1 MNTIAW
7 ITSKGEQHDIKD
19 IEARRTKLNIEDL
32 PRNVAFFINDAGYI
46 TNAVNDLI
54 NYYKKSETYSKEQ
67 IDAIV
72 TPKLNILIVDSLPTS
87 EISTTTIY
95 FVRRNRPSGT
105 TQYES
110 DVYDEYIYVGG
121 TWELIGNTYVDLS
134 DYYTKAETDDEID
147 SKVAIETQARTLADT
162 TLQNNIN
169 GVQSNLNSTNLN
181 LSAEISARELKN
193 LQHENSISTNAT
205 NISNET
211 TRASNAESI
220 LSDRIDVTESH
231 LSNENNPHNVTK
243 AQVGLGNVTNVA
255 TTNTITFN
263 SEENITSGAV
273 YTALENKVDKVQG
286 KGLSDENF
294 TYAEK
299 TKLANLSNYD
309 DTTLAGR
316 VTATENAITTLNGDS
331 TVSGS
336 VDKKI
341 ADALGGV
348 TQIDFVVVESLP
360 TTGVKGVI
368 YFVQGVSTEGQ
379 NLYTEY
385 VWLGNAFE
393 KVGESVSV
401 IDMTNY
407 YTKAESNALFSGKN
421 DKITISDNSTALTD
435 SDVILSG
442 SAGANPSTMKRSA
455 LTLLFNYI
463 KNKFGIF
470 SRSTVGDA
478 GWGTE
483 ANRTKLP
490 DMSFIA
496 YWNGAY
502 RDSSSNLA
510 YCNKGAFGNIATK
523 NTNAS
528 TTQYLRGDGTWATP
542 PDTTYSVATTS
553 ANGLMSS
560 SDKSKLNNIN
570 IDYMDIV

>member
-19 IEARRTKLNIEDL
+19 IEARRTKLNVEDL

-72 TPKLNILIVDSLPTS
+72 TPKLAIQIVDSLPTT
-87 EISTTTIY
+87 EISPTTIY
-95 FVRRNRPSGT
+95 FLRRNKPSGT

-134 DYYTKAETDDEID
+134 DYYTKSETDDEID

-162 TLQNNIN
+162 TLLNNIN
-169 GVQSNLNSTNLN
+169 DVQGNLNTTNQNLN
-181 LSAEISARELKN
+181 AEISERQQKN
-193 LQHENSISTNAT
+193 LQHETSINTNAT
-205 NISNET
+205 AISNEV
-211 TRASNAESI
+211 TRATNAENT
-220 LSDRIDVTESH
+220 LSDRVDITENH
-231 LSNENNPHNVTK
+231 LTDNNNPHSVT
-243 AQVGLGNVTNVA
+243 AGQIGLGNVTNVG
-255 TTNTITFN
+255 TTNTITN
-263 SEENITSGAV
+263 DSQENITSGAV
-273 YTALENKVDKVQG
+273 YNALENKVDKVQG

-299 TKLANLSNYD
+299 TKLSGLSNYD
-309 DTTLAGR
+309 DSSISNR
-316 VTATENAITTLNGDS
+316 VTATENAITTLNGNS
-331 TVSGS
+331 SVSGS

-348 TQIDFVVVESLP
+348 TQIDFQIVANLP

-368 YFVQGVSTEGQ
+368 YFVASEVNEGQ
-379 NLYTEY
+379 NIYTEY
-385 VWLGNAFE
+385 VWVGNAYE
-393 KVGESVSV
+393 KIGESVST
-401 IDMTNY
+401 IDLTNY
-407 YTKAESNALFSGKN
+407 YTKAEVTALVSAKN

-470 SRSTVGDA
+470 SRSTAGDA
-478 GWGTE
+478 GWETE

-502 RDSSSNLA
+502 QDSSSNLA